1 MDMVVMAVATMER
14 GRLKLKLN
22 LDTSEEDM
30 VDMDRVA
37 MAVATMERGR
47 LMLNLDTSEEDMVDM
62 VDMDMVVM
70 AVATTERGR
79 LMLSLDISEED
90 MVVMAM
96 AVMATEEDIM
106 VKCFNYLLAVSP
118 LTNFS
123 LAQHKKYK

>member
-1 MDMVVMAVATMER
+1 MVVMAVATMER

-30 VDMDRVA
+30 VDMDMVV
-37 MAVATMERGR
+37 MAVATMEGGR
-47 LMLNLDTSEEDMVDM
+47 LMLNLDTSEE
-62 VDMDMVVM
+62 DMVVM

-90 MVVMAM
+90 MVDMAM
-96 AVMATEEDIM
+96 AVMAMEEDIM

-123 LAQHKKYK
+123 